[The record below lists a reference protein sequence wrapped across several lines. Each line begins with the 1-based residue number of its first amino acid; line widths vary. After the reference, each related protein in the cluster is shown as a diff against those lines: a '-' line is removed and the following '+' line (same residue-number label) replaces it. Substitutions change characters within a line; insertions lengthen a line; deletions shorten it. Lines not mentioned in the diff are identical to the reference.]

1 MKIQRHAAF
10 LKGRHLSIRGASL
23 VANSKLLSRTW
34 HLLRFV
40 PVPEQWLKSVRRLAS
55 QFALCF
61 ARAPSWETICRPKAL
76 GGLGLIDL
84 ESQQLTLHKVYIQR
98 ILRPAS
104 EARQKNRFYHSF
116 FFLLDLLSHHTGL
129 NSALSL
135 FLFPSMYATNT
146 LPVHTEKMPL
156 LYYLLK
162 FIQKLPPLA
171 MYFSWHCQWFL
182 DIPLRGT
189 LQSTVSAIPLKW
201 LVSD

>member
-1 MKIQRHAAF
+1 MDLYGRASNARVNVDKTVVVSLSSASHKGWKSLLSTPQQLDDFLEQIYMKIQRHAAF

-84 ESQQLTLHKVYIQR
+84 ESQKLTLHMVYIQR

-116 FFLLDLLSHHTGL
+116 FCLISCLI
-129 NSALSL
+129 
-135 FLFPSMYATNT
+135 T
-146 LPVHTEKMPL
+146 LV
-156 LYYLLK
+156 
-162 FIQKLPPLA
+162 
-171 MYFSWHCQWFL
+171 
-182 DIPLRGT
+182 
-189 LQSTVSAIPLKW
+189 
-201 LVSD
+201 